1 MIVLGLLL
9 MLACTA
15 VAVDAV
21 VQNSATLS
29 ATLFDQ
35 HVTGLSLGAIFV
47 AGAVVGLLFTLGLMM
62 MIGGFGRAGRRRRE
76 RRAAARDATAETEA
90 LRAHNERLE
99 SELEARNADTAAYPG
114 EPAAA
119 DDRSLTG
126 GRHRA
131 DR

>member
-15 VAVDAV
+15 VAADAV
-21 VQNSATLS
+21 VQNSHVLTAV
-29 ATLFDQ
+29 LFNQ
-35 HVTGLSLGAIFV
+35 HISQLSLGAIFI
-47 AGAVVGLLFTLGLMM
+47 AGAVLGLLFTLGLVML
-62 MIGGFGRAGRRRRE
+62 IAGTGRAGRRRRE
-76 RRAAARDATAETEA
+76 RRLAERDAAAETEA
-90 LRAHNERLE
+90 LRAKNERLE
-99 SELEARNADTAAYPG
+99 SQLQSTYPD

-119 DDRSLTG
+119 DERQLSG

>member
-9 MLACTA
+9 MLACAA

-21 VQNSATLS
+21 VQNSHILTAV
-29 ATLFDQ
+29 LFNQ
-35 HVTGLSLGAIFV
+35 HITQLSLGAIFI
-47 AGAVVGLLFTLGLMM
+47 AGAVLGLLFTLGLVM
-62 MIGGFGRAGRRRRE
+62 MIAGSGRATRRRRE
-76 RRAAARDATAETEA
+76 RRIAERDAAAETEA
-90 LRAHNERLE
+90 LRAKNEKLQTQLQSRP
-99 SELEARNADTAAYPG
+99 AYPD

-119 DDRSLTG
+119 DDRSLSG

>member
-21 VQNSATLS
+21 IQNSHILA
-29 ATLFDQ
+29 AVLFNQ
-35 HVTGLSLGAIFV
+35 HITQLSLGAIFI
-47 AGAVVGLLFTLGLMM
+47 AGAVLGLLFTLGLVML
-62 MIGGFGRAGRRRRE
+62 IAGSGRATRRRRE
-76 RRAAARDATAETEA
+76 RRIADRDAAAETEA
-90 LRAHNERLE
+90 LRAHNEQLE
-99 SELEARNADTAAYPG
+99 SQLQSRTAYPD
-114 EPAAA
+114 EPVAA
-119 DDRSLTG
+119 DDRSLAG